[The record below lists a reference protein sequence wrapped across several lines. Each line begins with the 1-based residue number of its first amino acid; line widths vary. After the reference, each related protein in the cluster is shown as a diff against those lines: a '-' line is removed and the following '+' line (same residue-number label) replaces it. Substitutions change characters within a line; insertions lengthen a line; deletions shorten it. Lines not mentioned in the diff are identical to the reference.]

1 MSETKKDNGFTRW
14 SKKHAELW
22 KFIKYSI
29 AGGSSSAVELIVH
42 MVLLNTAFMYT
53 PPGAVGRPCG
63 CHDLW
68 VPAEGSR
75 DPMADD

>member
-22 KFIKYSI
+22 KFIKFSI

-42 MVLLNTAFMYT
+42 ES
-53 PPGAVGRPCG
+53 C
-63 CHDLW
+63 
-68 VPAEGSR
+68 
-75 DPMADD
+75 

>member
-29 AGGSSSAVELIVH
+29 AGGSSSAIFILISFLQQSDMQLH
-42 MVLLNTAFMYT
+42 LFSIEKLHLKLM
-53 PPGAVGRPCG
+53 
-63 CHDLW
+63 
-68 VPAEGSR
+68 
-75 DPMADD
+75 